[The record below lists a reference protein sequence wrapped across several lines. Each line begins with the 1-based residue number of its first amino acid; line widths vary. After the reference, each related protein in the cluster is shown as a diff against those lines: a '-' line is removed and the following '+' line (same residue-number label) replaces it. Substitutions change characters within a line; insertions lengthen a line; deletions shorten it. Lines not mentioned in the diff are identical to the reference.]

1 MLKKNAQPQDK
12 MFCRLF
18 KRQGY
23 YYLGSL
29 LVFLLISVAGI
40 SQSRMIAGQVMDE
53 HGVPIASA
61 SVKIAGSPG
70 GSVTDDL
77 GKFELKLSPPATLI
91 VSSLGYVTQ
100 EIKVT
105 DQSELEIHLKANDD
119 NKLGEVIVVG
129 YGTQKKTDVTGAVTS
144 VSADRLSKIPVTNV
158 MQSVEGAVPG
168 LTVTSTSG
176 VPGSSPSLLVRGQNS
191 ITAGSGPYII
201 VDGIPLIKT
210 VGSSLNDINPN
221 DIESIVVLKDASAT
235 AIYGTQG
242 SNGVILVTTKRGKTG
257 KPQIRYNGYTGIEN
271 IAHVLQPRDGA
282 SYVQKYADYMTATGQ
297 TQTSPVPNYGE
308 LDNYNNG
315 TTTDWIKEATR
326 TGILQ
331 DHNLSVSGGTDNVR
345 YYFGGEYLKQK
356 GVVEGYQYHRASFR
370 SNLDVKITDFLKVGT
385 SSFFTA
391 NDYGGGRANLL
402 NATAMSPYGNEY
414 NDDGSYA
421 IFPMYPELL
430 YTNPLVGLTT
440 SNMSKTVNI
449 NANAYAEVDLGGLLK
464 GLRYR
469 LNAGYIYFPERYATY
484 TGRAANDMLG
494 TASVTNAHTS
504 NYTIE
509 NLLYY
514 NADFGKNHLDFT
526 GLYSAQQRKY
536 MTTTAGAKGF
546 VNDVLTYNNLG
557 AGATQTSSSYSDKYG
572 LNSQMVRVNYNYDSR
587 YLLTLTARRDG
598 SSVFGA
604 NTSKYG
610 IFPSAAFGWNISNE
624 SFMKS
629 VDFVNNLKLRVSYG
643 KTGNE
648 AVGVYKTIT
657 TDNSIRQ
664 PFDGISTIGVVA
676 GNLGNDNLHWES
688 TKTFNLGLDFSLFNH
703 RVDGTID
710 YYNNKTYGL
719 LLSRSLPIITG
730 YSSVLDN
737 IGKTSNNGL
746 EISLNTK
753 NVELEKFGWETSLSF
768 STNKNKIVD
777 LYGDGKDDLGN
788 RWFIGHPIGVIYDYK
803 LEGVW
808 QEGEDPSNQDPGAK
822 PGDLKFADLNGDHQ
836 ITAEDKSILGQ
847 TTPKW
852 TGGMTN
858 TFHYGNFSLRVFIQ
872 TVQGVLKNNP
882 DLNYADE
889 TGRRNTPEEV
899 GYWTPENKSNTRPS
913 LAYNNTRGYGYPSN
927 ASYTRL
933 KDVTLSYVFS
943 QSLLDKWNLGG
954 LTFYVSGRNLI
965 TNTDWIGWD
974 PESNYSTRGSGDW
987 VNNYPVTRSF
997 VFGMNIS
1004 LK

>member
-1 MLKKNAQPQDK
+1 MQKKNVTPRSNLRCWPVKCQNY
-12 MFCRLF
+12 F
-18 KRQGY
+18 
-23 YYLGSL
+23 YLCSL
-29 LVFLLISVAGI
+29 LVFLLITTTAI
-40 SQSRMIAGQVMDE
+40 SQSRVISGQITDPDGAPLAGT
-53 HGVPIASA
+53 S
-61 SVKIAGSPG
+61 
-70 GSVTDDL
+70 
-77 GKFELKLSPPATLI
+77 
-91 VSSLGYVTQ
+91 
-100 EIKVT
+100 IKVT
-105 DQSELEIHLKANDD
+105 GLSTGTVSDSLGVFHLKVNPPVSLVISRLGFVTKNINVTDQTNLSIQLTVSD
-119 NKLGEVIVVG
+119 ENKLGDVVVVG
-129 YGTQKKTDVTGAVTS
+129 YGTQKKTDVTGSITS

-176 VPGSSPSLLVRGQNS
+176 VPGSAPAVLVRGQNS

-221 DIESIVVLKDASAT
+221 DIESVVVLKDASAT

-242 SNGVILVTTKRGKTG
+242 SNGVILVTTKRGKAG
-257 KPQIRYNGYTGIEN
+257 KPQIRYNGYAGIEN

-282 SYVQKYADYMTATGQ
+282 SYVQKYADYLTATGQ
-297 TQTSPVPNYGE
+297 TQSSPVPNYGE
-308 LDNYNNG
+308 LDNYNNDK
-315 TTTDWIKEATR
+315 TTDWVKEATR
-326 TGILQ
+326 TGVLQ
-331 DHNLSVSGGTDNVR
+331 DHNLSVSGGSDKVH
-345 YYFGGEYLKQK
+345 YYFGGEYLKQR
-356 GVVEGYQYHRASFR
+356 GVVRGYQYHRAGFR
-370 SNLDVKITDFLKVGT
+370 SNLDVKITDFLKIGT

-402 NATAMSPYGNEY
+402 NATAMSPYGNEF
-414 NDDGSYA
+414 NDDGSFA

-430 YTNPLVGLTT
+430 YLNPLVGLTT

-449 NANAYAEVDLGGLLK
+449 NANAYAEVDFSSILK

-484 TGRAANDMLG
+484 TGRPANDMLG

-514 NADFGKNHLDFT
+514 DLDFGSSHLDFT

-557 AGATQTSSSYSDKYG
+557 AGATQTSSSYSDQYR
-572 LNSQMVRVNYNYDSR
+572 LNSQMIRLNYNYDSR
-587 YLLTLTARRDG
+587 YLLTFTARRDG

-624 SFMKS
+624 EFMKKAG
-629 VDFVNNLKLRVSYG
+629 FVNNLKLRVSYG

-648 AVGVYKTIT
+648 AVGVYRTIT

-664 PFDGISTIGVVA
+664 PFGGISTIGVVA

-703 RVDGTID
+703 RIEGTVD
-710 YYNNKTYGL
+710 YYKNNTYGL

-737 IGKTSNNGL
+737 IGKTANKGL
-746 EISLNTK
+746 EISLNTR
-753 NVELEKFGWETSLSF
+753 NIEWEEFGWETSIAF
-768 STNKNKIVD
+768 STNKNKVVD
-777 LYGDGKDDLGN
+777 LYGDDKDDLGN
-788 RWFIGHPIGVIYDYK
+788 RWFLGHPIGVIYDYK

-808 QEGEDPSNQDPGAK
+808 QEGEDPSSQDPGAK

-836 ITAEDKSILGQ
+836 ITADDKSILGQ

-852 TGGMTN
+852 TGGITN
-858 TFHYGNFSLRVFIQ
+858 TFHYGNVSLRIFIQ
-872 TVQGVLKNNP
+872 TVQGLMKNNP
-882 DLNYADE
+882 DLNYGDE
-889 TGRRNTPEEV
+889 TGRRNTPEDV

-913 LAYNNTRGYGYPSN
+913 LAYNNTRGYAYPSS

-943 QSLLDKWNLGG
+943 QDMLDKLHLGG
-954 LTFYVSGRNLI
+954 LTLYVSGRNLI
-965 TNTDWIGWD
+965 TDTEWIGWD

-997 VFGMNIS
+997 VFGMNVS

>member
-1 MLKKNAQPQDK
+1 MLKKNARPQDK